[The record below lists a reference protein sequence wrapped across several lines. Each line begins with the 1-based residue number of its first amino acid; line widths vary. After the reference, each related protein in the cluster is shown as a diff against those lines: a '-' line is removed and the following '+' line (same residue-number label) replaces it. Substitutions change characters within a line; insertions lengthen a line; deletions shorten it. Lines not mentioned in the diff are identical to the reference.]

1 MQAPFVQCCAGYVE
15 RTASMTINPDHIA
28 QMDAADPLAHFRDEF
43 AIREGLIY
51 LDGNSLGVMPKRTV
65 ARMNR
70 AVTQEWAE
78 GLITSWLGAD
88 WVNSPTRIGDK
99 IAQIIGAEPGEVI
112 AGESTSINI
121 FKALTAALSLQKG
134 RKVLLSETGNFPTD
148 NYMMQGLARFGD
160 LECCEVAPEAVLD
173 ALDENVAV
181 LLLTQVHYKTAR
193 IRGMAEVTAR
203 AHEKGALVVWDLS
216 HSAGAIEVDL
226 KAAKADFAVGCG
238 YKFLNGG
245 PGAPAFLFVAKRHHN
260 ADPVLSGWFGHA
272 RPFDFDGAFEPAQGI
287 GRFQCGTPPVLGMS
301 ALEEGVDLMLEADM
315 STLRQKSIALSELFV
330 QLMEER
336 CGEYGFEFICPTDSA
351 QRGSQVAFAH
361 PEAYAMMQALK
372 RRDVIGDFRA
382 PNIMRFGITPLYL
395 SFADIAEGVERLRNI
410 CETREWDREEYR
422 TRAAV
427 T

>member
-1 MQAPFVQCCAGYVE
+1 
-15 RTASMTINPDHIA
+15 MTITPQHIA
-28 QMDAADPLAHFRDEF
+28 EMDAADPLAHFRDEF

-51 LDGNSLGVMPKRTV
+51 LDGNSLGCLPKRTV

-70 AVTQEWAE
+70 AVAQEWAE

-99 IAQIIGAEPGEVI
+99 IGKLLGAQAGEVI

-121 FKALTAALSLQKG
+121 FKALTAAVSLQEG
-134 RKVLLSETGNFPTD
+134 RRVLLTETGNFPTD

-160 LECCEVAPEAVLD
+160 LECREVEPEAVLD
-173 ALDENVAV
+173 ALDEDVAV

-193 IRGMAEVTAR
+193 IRDMAQVTAK
-203 AHEKGALVVWDLS
+203 AHEKGVLVVWDLS

-226 KAAKADFAVGCG
+226 NASKADFAVGCG

-245 PGAPAFLFVAKRHHN
+245 PGAPAFLFAARRHHH

-272 RPFDFDGAFEPAQGI
+272 RPFDFDGQFEPAQGI
-287 GRFQCGTPPVLGMS
+287 DRFQCGTPPVLGMS

-315 STLRQKSIALSELFV
+315 GALRQKSIALSELFID
-330 QLMEER
+330 LMEQR
-336 CGEYGFEFICPTDSA
+336 CGEYGFEFICPKNSA
-351 QRGSQVAFAH
+351 ERGSQVAFAH

-372 RRDVIGDFRA
+372 ARDVIGDFRA
-382 PNIMRFGITPLYL
+382 PDIMRFGITPLYL
-395 SFADIAEGVERLRNI
+395 SFADIAEGVERLRSI
-410 CETREWDREEYR
+410 CQSREWDRAEYR